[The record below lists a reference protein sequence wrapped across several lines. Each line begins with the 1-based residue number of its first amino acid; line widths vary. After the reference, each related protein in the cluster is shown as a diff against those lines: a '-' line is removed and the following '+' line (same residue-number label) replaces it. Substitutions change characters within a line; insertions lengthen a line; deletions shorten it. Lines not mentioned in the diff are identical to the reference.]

1 MASFK
6 AIIVMLIWTAITFYG
21 LYTLGAHELAMHNFV
36 FALATGVAL
45 LVIHMVN
52 MALYFKIAGEKP
64 FEWFKS

>member
-36 FALATGVAL
+36 YALATGVAL

>member
-21 LYTLGAHELAMHNFV
+21 LYTVGAHELAVHNLV
-36 FALATGVAL
+36 WALGTGVAL

-52 MALYFKIAGEKP
+52 MALYFKIAGERP
-64 FEWFKS
+64 FEWFK